1 MEKLSSLNK
10 LLKVAKKT
18 DFYRYLI
25 NEIPSCDNSTE
36 ILETLGFYTTKSDY
50 NLHLKQRFADNNLQ
64 WLAVSTGGTT
74 DIPSIAF
81 ITEKEIKMAAES
93 FENLY
98 YTIFKKSF
106 RKKKVLLTISSNITF
121 QLISTLLKL
130 NANVAYL
137 PLEFAINNYALVL
150 SIINLLGIEIW
161 ITLPILP
168 FEIAKQIDHSEYQ
181 RMDSILLLADL
192 TTNRIR
198 NLIKEK
204 FRCDIVAQV
213 YGSAEHCLIAM
224 SDDNGIFH
232 PSDNSILEFLK
243 LGKNIDYYE
252 LILTNLTNYSTPIIR
267 YKTSDVVRRMH
278 AFNDDLFYTFE
289 IEGRLEECFISSDNI
304 ITPHHI
310 LSVVDRLLTSF
321 SVISLVIEGN
331 IDEIQVK
338 VIVNTN
344 SSNINFDSLHKR
356 CTSLF
361 KKIFGEYSNV
371 LVDLVPTNSS
381 KGKEVLKR
389 FKPRY
394 LWIKPKNINPNF
406 PFFTT

>member
-1 MEKLSSLNK
+1 
-10 LLKVAKKT
+10 
-18 DFYRYLI
+18 
-25 NEIPSCDNSTE
+25 
-36 ILETLGFYTTKSDY
+36 
-50 NLHLKQRFADNNLQ
+50 
-64 WLAVSTGGTT
+64 
-74 DIPSIAF
+74 
-81 ITEKEIKMAAES
+81 
-93 FENLY
+93 
-98 YTIFKKSF
+98 
-106 RKKKVLLTISSNITF
+106 
-121 QLISTLLKL
+121 
-130 NANVAYL
+130 
-137 PLEFAINNYALVL
+137 
-150 SIINLLGIEIW
+150 
-161 ITLPILP
+161 
-168 FEIAKQIDHSEYQ
+168 
-181 RMDSILLLADL
+181 MDSILLLADL

-394 LWIKPKNINPNF
+394 LWIKPKNINRFCIKP
-406 PFFTT
+406 PDEI